1 MEYII
6 HSVHTPLFTE
16 GVVRPHTKFSKKGG
30 GGGLTRPQLLEGVA
44 GGKEE
49 GFSGG
54 GVAIFR

>member
-16 GVVRPHTKFSKKGG
+16 GVVRPHTKFSKR

-54 GVAIFR
+54 VAIFR